1 MPSPG
6 GTDLRYT
13 DLAISSPGD
22 LVFGRA
28 PEPVSCGFGLTI
40 GQGAVFPEVN
50 FTLPPLALTSDTWPE
65 AVRHYEEIAE
75 AIVRRALA
83 LRLPGL
89 VLELEL
95 LPPMTERPEWGAQIT
110 TLLREALQEAHESSG
125 LPSAL
130 RVTVIDLRHASPP
143 PRLRSGEH
151 WEGTRASFEQCADA
165 GAHILSIESEG
176 GKEVSDEALLNGDIQ
191 GMVFALGVLACRDMA
206 WLWDQIS
213 AICRGRGGVLPG
225 GDSACAFGNTAMQLA
240 HQRLLPETFAATVR
254 AMTAP
259 RSLVAFE
266 HGAVGPSKDC
276 AYEGPVLKAITGC
289 PISMEG
295 KASACAHF
303 SPVGNIAAAC
313 CDLWSNESVQNVRL
327 LSGFAPEVFTEILAY
342 DCRLM
347 NEALRRGEERCLR
360 DLMVESDRYASP
372 QALVLSPEASLAIA
386 GAVVGEDSD
395 YGRTAAAARTAVELI
410 RTGLDEGKLA
420 MSDVEVRWLSRIEQG
435 LSQLPSSE
443 GALIERM
450 IPTYGHLFDPASYD
464 L

>member
-1 MPSPG
+1 
-6 GTDLRYT
+6 LRYT
-13 DLAISSPGD
+13 HLAVPSPAD

-28 PEPVSCGFGLTI
+28 PKPLSCGFGLTI
-40 GQGAVFPEVN
+40 GQGMVFPEVN

-65 AVRHYEEIAE
+65 AVRHYEEMAE
-75 AIVRRALA
+75 AIIRRALA

-110 TLLREALQEAHESSG
+110 TLLRDALQVAHEASG

-130 RVTVIDLRHASPP
+130 RVTPIDMRYAARP
-143 PRLRSGEH
+143 PRLRQGEH
-151 WEGTRASFEQCADA
+151 WEGTRASLEQCADA
-165 GAHILSIESEG
+165 SAHILSIESEG

-206 WLWDQIS
+206 WLWDQIG
-213 AICRGRGGVLPG
+213 AICRGRAGVVPG

-266 HGAVGPSKDC
+266 HGAIGPSKDC
-276 AYEGPVLKAITGC
+276 AYEGPVLKAIAGC

-360 DLMVESDRYASP
+360 DLMVESDRYVSP

-386 GAVVGEDSD
+386 EAVVGEDGD

-410 RTGLDEGKLA
+410 RTALDEGKLA
-420 MSDVEVRWLSRIEQG
+420 LPDVEIRWLGRIEQG
-435 LSQLPSSE
+435 LTELPSSE
-443 GALIERM
+443 DALIERM
-450 IPTYGHLFDPASYD
+450 MPTYGNLFDPASYG

>member
-1 MPSPG
+1 
-6 GTDLRYT
+6 LRYAS
-13 DLAISSPGD
+13 LAISSPDG

-28 PEPVSCGFGLTI
+28 PRPASCGFGLTI
-40 GQGAVFPEVN
+40 GQGLVFPEVN
-50 FTLPPLALTSDTWPE
+50 FTLPPLALTGDTWPE
-65 AVRHYEEIAE
+65 AVRHYEEMAE
-75 AIVRRALA
+75 AIVRRAIVLH
-83 LRLPGL
+83 LPGL

-110 TLLREALQEAHESSG
+110 ALLCEALRRAHESPG

-130 RVTVIDLRHASPP
+130 RVTPVDLRYTARPP
-143 PRLRSGEH
+143 CLRKGEH
-151 WEGTRASFEQCADA
+151 WEGTRASFEQCAEA

-176 GKEVSDEALLNGDIQ
+176 GKEVSDEALLNGDVQ

-206 WLWDQIS
+206 WLWDQVS
-213 AICRGRGGVLPG
+213 AICRSRGGVLPG
-225 GDSACAFGNTAMQLA
+225 GDTACAFANTAMQLA

-347 NEALRRGEERCLR
+347 NEALRRGEERRLR
-360 DLMVESDRYASP
+360 DLMVESDRYTSP
-372 QALVLSPEASLAIA
+372 QALVLSPEAAVAIA
-386 GAVVGEDSD
+386 EAVVGEESD
-395 YGRTAAAARTAVELI
+395 YGRTAAAARTAAGLI
-410 RTGLDEGKLA
+410 RAALDDGKLA
-420 MSDVEVRWLSRIEQG
+420 LSDVETRWLGRIEQG
-435 LSQLPSSE
+435 LAQLPSSE
-443 GALIERM
+443 DALIDHM
-450 IPTYGHLFDPASYD
+450 IPTYGHLFDPASYG

>member
-1 MPSPG
+1 M
-6 GTDLRYT
+6 RYT
-13 DLAISSPGD
+13 DLAISSPDD

-28 PEPVSCGFGLTI
+28 PKPVSCGFGLII

-65 AVRHYEEIAE
+65 AVRHYEEMAE

-110 TLLREALQEAHESSG
+110 TLLCRALQRAHQSSG
-125 LPSAL
+125 LSSAL
-130 RVTVIDLRHASPP
+130 RVTPIDLRYAARP
-143 PRLRSGEH
+143 PRLREGEH

-225 GDSACAFGNTAMQLA
+225 GDTACAFGNTAMQLA

-276 AYEGPVLKAITGC
+276 AYEGPVLKAISGC

-295 KASACAHF
+295 KSSACAHF

-347 NEALRRGEERCLR
+347 NEALRRGEERRLR
-360 DLMVESDRYASP
+360 DLLVESDRYLSP
-372 QALVLSPEASLAIA
+372 QALVLSPEATLAIA
-386 GAVVGEDSD
+386 EAIVGEDSD
-395 YGRTAAAARTAVELI
+395 YGRTAAAARTAAGLI
-410 RTGLDEGKLA
+410 RTALEEGRLA
-420 MSDVEVRWLSRIEQG
+420 LSNVETRWLGRIEEG
-435 LSQLPSSE
+435 LAQLPGDE

-450 IPTYGHLFDPASYD
+450 IPTYGQLFDPASYG